1 MIFPGSLVLA
11 LASHPLTVSLPNICL
26 VISNMI
32 QLRGNQLLSKS
43 SSRWFFFFFIM
54 SNEGLNES
62 YFTLNGLAEVFSKSL
77 FGKDQSLNYN
87 STQVQDLTFLHSSF
101 MITAT
106 EAKSILID
114 CIPLG
119 NLTGKLCT
127 RHTIQNIRITGN
139 SIQ

>member
-1 MIFPGSLVLA
+1 MQNALQFSLVSLVLA
-11 LASHPLTVSLPNICL
+11 PSKPPSDSFTTTNICL

-43 SSRWFFFFFIM
+43 SSRLFGFFIM

-87 STQVQDLTFLHSSF
+87 STQVQGLTFLHSCF

-106 EAKSILID
+106 EAKSILIE
-114 CIPLG
+114 CIPWE
-119 NLTGKLCT
+119 
-127 RHTIQNIRITGN
+127 I
-139 SIQ
+139 